1 MTSRQVDRSGRR
13 RARGR
18 RPRRF
23 PSRERRTS
31 RGKNQN
37 SLPSALDVA
46 SVARRPSRRS
56 LNARAP
62 HARRTRPRLFRPAPR
77 PPPRPRRRRHDRR
90 RREEGHHDQRQAASE
105 VSQRPRAADA
115 VPARAPQGLRRE
127 AHAREVLAERHDQGT
142 EGADRECAPPP
153 RRSLARRT
161 RCGATRRDATR
172 DALVPPSRF
181 PPSVD
186 ATSLPRLTSPPRLLR
201 PTPAPSPRAEERG
214 SPVQYV
220 KRGGTPTGVILSD
233 DATLESLGLDYDM
246 SVYEHLW
253 EDSDE
258 NQEKFVVDREKVR
271 EMVGMFMMEHPDIG
285 RHGPEVTG
293 EAEDPKDW
301 TAKNLKKRENMEKEV
316 QKERERKQKRREEEA
331 AKATAAAKAAKEGKP
346 VAA

>member
-1 MTSRQVDRSGRR
+1 MT
-13 RARGR
+13 
-18 RPRRF
+18 
-23 PSRERRTS
+23 
-31 RGKNQN
+31 
-37 SLPSALDVA
+37 
-46 SVARRPSRRS
+46 
-56 LNARAP
+56 
-62 HARRTRPRLFRPAPR
+62 
-77 PPPRPRRRRHDRR
+77 
-90 RREEGHHDQRQAASE
+90 
-105 VSQRPRAADA
+105 ADA
-115 VPARAPQGLRRE
+115 EKKVITINVKLLPKYHSD
-127 AHAREVLAERHDQGT
+127 HAQL
-142 EGADRECAPPP
+142 
-153 RRSLARRT
+153 T
-161 RCGATRRDATR
+161 RYQLGHRKDYVGKLTR
-172 DALVPPSRF
+172 VKCSPS
-181 PPSVD
+181 D
-186 ATSLPRLTSPPRLLR
+186 TIKELKAQI
-201 PTPAPSPRAEERG
+201 EKERG